1 MLNKKDEIKMSFI
14 KKIEGLF
21 SKEKMNED
29 EMHKDIID
37 LLEDE
42 LNFEDRNAG
51 LSKLDLK
58 DTKRLKHILNK
69 YDLEHVGTDKDGS
82 VIMDDGG
89 GQLKIKET
97 GNKLEIFE
105 LN

>member
-1 MLNKKDEIKMSFI
+1 MIKKKDEIKISFK

-29 EMHKDIID
+29 KMHKDIID

-51 LSKLDLK
+51 LSKLELK
-58 DTKRLKHILNK
+58 DTKRLKHILNN
-69 YDLEHVGTDKDGS
+69 YDFEHVGTDMDGS
-82 VIMDDGG
+82 VIIDDGVV
-89 GQLKIKET
+89 QLKIKVT

-105 LN
+105 L

>member
-37 LLEDE
+37 LLENE

-51 LSKLDLK
+51 LSKLDWK
-58 DTKRLKHILNK
+58 NTKRLKHILNN
-69 YDLEHVGTDKDGS
+69 YDFEHVGTDEDGS
-82 VIMDDGG
+82 VIIDDGG

>member
-58 DTKRLKHILNK
+58 DTKRLKHILNN
-69 YDLEHVGTDKDGS
+69 YDFEHVGTDKDGS
-82 VIMDDGG
+82 VIIDDGG